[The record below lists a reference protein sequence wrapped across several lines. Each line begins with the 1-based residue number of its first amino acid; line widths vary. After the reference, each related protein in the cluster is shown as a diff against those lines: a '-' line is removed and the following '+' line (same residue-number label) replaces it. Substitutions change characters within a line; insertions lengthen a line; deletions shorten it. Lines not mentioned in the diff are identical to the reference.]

1 MDLALL
7 VERLRDPGC
16 YPHPAADVVIVQTHI
31 SVVALAGAFAYK
43 IKKPYDLGF
52 LDFSTLERRRF
63 FCEEEVRLNR
73 RLAPRV
79 YLGVVPV
86 MMAGDGRVRVGGDGD
101 LVEWAVRMQRLP
113 DAARWTELLA
123 RGALSP
129 SHVAALGAELA
140 AFHRDAERSPRI
152 AAFGRL
158 PVVAGNALE
167 NFEQTARL
175 VGVTSS
181 PAVYDKVRALTEAAL
196 VERSTLIE
204 GRAARG
210 IPCDTHGDLR
220 LEHVYDLETTTAR
233 DVPAI
238 DRVIVDCIEY
248 AERFRFAD
256 PVADMAFLY
265 LDLVS
270 EGRRDL
276 ADTFA
281 DAYFRASGDAE
292 GRALLP
298 FYTSYRA
305 VVRAKVEGLRATE
318 LEVSESER
326 RASLLRARGFWLRAL
341 GELAPPEE
349 RPCLVLVAGLPG
361 TGKSTLAHL
370 LAERAHFSVVRSDV
384 VRKELAGASDEVSA
398 GAAPFAGL
406 YTREWTARTYEA
418 CAERAERLLF
428 EGARVVVDA
437 NFRAHAER
445 TRFFSLSRALNVPVA
460 LAACTA
466 PADEAKRRLRARR
479 SDASDADV
487 LVYEQVASTWESLA
501 PDEARA
507 LIDAGG
513 VGPPALVL
521 ESVLLA
527 LRARGLVGGYAAEVG
542 RS

>member
-1 MDLALL
+1 M
-7 VERLRDPGC
+7 
-16 YPHPAADVVIVQTHI
+16 
-31 SVVALAGAFAYK
+31 
-43 IKKPYDLGF
+43 
-52 LDFSTLERRRF
+52 
-63 FCEEEVRLNR
+63 
-73 RLAPRV
+73 
-79 YLGVVPV
+79 
-86 MMAGDGRVRVGGDGD
+86 GR
-101 LVEWAVRMQRLP
+101 P
-113 DAARWTELLA
+113 DAASARRGPLDGA
-123 RGALSP
+123 VGRGALSP

-140 AFHRDAERSPRI
+140 AFHRGAERSPRI

-167 NFEQTARL
+167 NFEQTASL

-181 PAVYDKVRALTEAAL
+181 PAVYDKVRGLTEAAL

-220 LEHVYDLETTTAR
+220 LEHVYDLER
-233 DVPAI
+233 AI
-238 DRVIVDCIEY
+238 DRDGPAVERVIVDCIEY

-270 EGRRDL
+270 EARMDL

-292 GRALLP
+292 GKALLP
-298 FYTSYRA
+298 FYASYRA

-318 LEVSESER
+318 REVSEDER
-326 RASLLRARGFWLRAL
+326 RASLQRARGFWLRAL
-341 GELAPPEE
+341 GELAPPGE

-361 TGKSTLAHL
+361 TGKSTLARV
-370 LAERAHFSVVRSDV
+370 LAEQAHFTIVRSDV

-398 GAAPFAGL
+398 AAPPFTGL
-406 YTREWTARTYEA
+406 YTREWTARTYDA

-428 EGARVVVDA
+428 EGARVIVDA
-437 NFRAHAER
+437 NFRAHAQR
-445 TRFFSLSRALNVPVA
+445 ARFFALARTMNVPVA
-460 LAACTA
+460 LVVCAA

-487 LVYEQVASTWESLA
+487 LVYEQVASTWEALA

-507 LIDAGG
+507 LIEAGREG
-513 VGPPALVL
+513 SPELVL

-527 LRARGLVGGYAAEVG
+527 LRTRGLVGG
-542 RS
+542 